1 MAEIRVERKRGVSP
15 WVWVLLAL
23 IIIVAVV
30 WFLAQ
35 AGYIN
40 IPGIT
45 TTTAQNGGVSEWL
58 RRTSAFDATWLA

>member
-45 TTTAQNGGVSEWL
+45 TTTAQTGGVSEWL
-58 RRTSAFDATWLA
+58 RRTSESVAIRLA

>member
-1 MAEIRVERKRGVSP
+1 MAEIRVERKRGMSP

-23 IIIVAVV
+23 IILVAVV

-58 RRTSAFDATWLA
+58 RTTNVSGAIRLA

>member
-45 TTTAQNGGVSEWL
+45 TTTAQTGGVSEWL
-58 RRTSAFDATWLA
+58 RRASESVAIRLA